1 MSLNT
6 KKLNINLGA
15 CGWQRAHWLNGFYP
29 EDLPEDW
36 QLMYYSNEFTT
47 VLVPASYWQTHLLAD
62 CVEWI
67 DSVHENF
74 QFCVECHVDMFEHL
88 SMQALS
94 EALQILQSQLSA
106 LVFLDDKQLMPVR
119 VKKDF
124 IHLIDQLGVDVY
136 SAGSWFDLEVD
147 AQVRGVWRNTDSK
160 ASNFAFIENDLTDL
174 RVARDLVEQF
184 IASLEGSEQSPEGAT
199 IIVNH
204 PHLQAGYL
212 SKFRAVLDVM
222 GY

>member
-1 MSLNT
+1 MKLNT
-6 KKLNINLGA
+6 KKLNVNLGA
-15 CGWQRAHWLNGFYP
+15 YGWQHAQLLNGFYP

-47 VLVPASYWQTHLLAD
+47 VLVPASYWQTNSLTD
-62 CVEWI
+62 CAEWI
-67 DSVHENF
+67 DNVHENF
-74 QFCVECHVDMFEHL
+74 QFCVECHVDMLEHV

-94 EALQILQSQLSA
+94 EALQILQPQLSA
-106 LVFLDDKQLMPVR
+106 LVFLDDKQQMSVR

-124 IHLIDQLGVDVY
+124 IHLIGQLGVDVY
-136 SAGSWFDLEVD
+136 SAGAWFDLEVD
-147 AQVRGVWRNTDSK
+147 TRVCGIWRNTGSK

-174 RVARDLVEQF
+174 RVARDLVDQFVAALERCEQN
-184 IASLEGSEQSPEGAT
+184 PEVAT

-212 SKFRAVLDVM
+212 SKFRAVLDIM
-222 GY
+222 GL